1 MPATLTMNSTSPDV
15 NERSFHIADFRE
27 FGARYAIDYRFPCG
41 EQQSEVVRGHVEEWR
56 LASGMSVTHSD
67 LQILQPYES
76 TSVGSSPLYL
86 LVVLDGHVE
95 LRLNGKPVRMSA
107 GMALS
112 TRLDRQSILSAS
124 HQKDQR
130 LVTVSLGLAPAQCQ
144 APQPLATLLESWQS
158 TRAPFAL
165 WNLPGF
171 MLISMRFAISR
182 QATAI
187 SRELMLEGLMLQLLG
202 LTLNQLTPREES
214 RYLTLPGEHYRLEAV
229 RQLLES
235 SPEKNHS
242 LDSLA
247 KTAAMSSSSLRT
259 KFRQAYGDSVFN
271 YLRDC
276 RLAMARSYLQQG
288 YSVQQAA
295 WMSGYQHA
303 TNFATAFRRRYG
315 ISPSNLTTP
324 LALRA

>member
-1 MPATLTMNSTSPDV
+1 MNSISSDTD
-15 NERSFHIADFRE
+15 ERSFRIADFRE
-27 FGARYAIDYRFPCG
+27 FGHRYAIDYRFPAG
-41 EQQSEVVRGHVEEWR
+41 DEDESSQVVRGHVEEWR

-86 LVVLDGHVE
+86 LVVLDGHVD
-95 LRLNGKPVRMSA
+95 LRLNGKPVRMSP
-107 GMALS
+107 GTALS
-112 TRLDRQSILSAS
+112 TRLGRQSILAAS

-130 LVTVSLGLAPAQCQ
+130 LVTVSLGMSPAQCQ
-144 APQPLATLLESWQS
+144 APQPLAALLESWQRIS
-158 TRAPFAL
+158 TPVAV
-165 WNLPGF
+165 WNLPEY
-171 MLISMRFAISR
+171 MQVSMRFAISR
-182 QATAI
+182 QATTVA
-187 SRELMLEGLMLQLLG
+187 RELMLEGLMLQLLG
-202 LTLNQLTPREES
+202 LTLNQLSQPEEPRF
-214 RYLTLPGEHYRLEAV
+214 LTLPGDHYRLEAV

-242 LDSLA
+242 LESLA
-247 KTAAMSSSSLRT
+247 KTAAMSSSSLRM

-276 RLAMARSYLQQG
+276 RLALARRYLQQG

-315 ISPSNLTTP
+315 VSPSHLSSS
-324 LALRA
+324 LAFRA

>member
-1 MPATLTMNSTSPDV
+1 MNSISSDTD
-15 NERSFHIADFRE
+15 ERSFRIADFRE
-27 FGARYAIDYRFPCG
+27 FGHRYAIDYRFPAG
-41 EQQSEVVRGHVEEWR
+41 DEDESSQVVRGHVEEWR

-86 LVVLDGHVE
+86 LVVLDGHVD
-95 LRLNGKPVRMSA
+95 LRLNGKPVRMSP
-107 GMALS
+107 GTALS
-112 TRLDRQSILSAS
+112 TRLGRQSILAAS

-130 LVTVSLGLAPAQCQ
+130 LVTVSLGMSPAQCQ
-144 APQPLATLLESWQS
+144 APQPLAALLESWQRIS
-158 TRAPFAL
+158 TPVAV
-165 WNLPGF
+165 WNLPEY
-171 MLISMRFAISR
+171 MQVSMRFAISR
-182 QATAI
+182 QATAVA
-187 SRELMLEGLMLQLLG
+187 RELMLEGLMLQLLG
-202 LTLNQLTPREES
+202 LTLNQLSQPEET
-214 RYLTLPGEHYRLEAV
+214 RFLTLPGDHYRLEAV

-242 LDSLA
+242 LESLA
-247 KTAAMSSSSLRT
+247 KTAAMSSSSLRM

-276 RLAMARSYLQQG
+276 RLALARRYLQQG

-315 ISPSNLTTP
+315 VSPSHLSSS
-324 LALRA
+324 LAFRA

>member
-1 MPATLTMNSTSPDV
+1 MNSLSSDTD
-15 NERSFHIADFRE
+15 ERLFRIADFRE
-27 FGARYAIDYRFPCG
+27 FGHRYAIDYRFPAG
-41 EQQSEVVRGHVEEWR
+41 DEDQSIDVVRGQVEEWR

-86 LVVLDGHVE
+86 LVVLDGHVD
-95 LRLNGKPVRMSA
+95 LRLNGKPVRMSPGTA
-107 GMALS
+107 MS
-112 TRLDRQSILSAS
+112 TRLGRQSILSAS

-130 LVTVSLGLAPAQCQ
+130 LVTVSLGMNSAQCQ
-144 APQPLATLLESWQS
+144 APSPLAALTESWQR
-158 TRAPFAL
+158 TRAPVAV
-165 WNLPGF
+165 WNLPEY
-171 MLISMRFAISR
+171 MQVSMRFAISR
-182 QATAI
+182 QATAVA
-187 SRELMLEGLMLQLLG
+187 RELMLEGLMLQLLG
-202 LTLNQLTPREES
+202 LTLNQLSEPEGARF
-214 RYLTLPGEHYRLEAV
+214 LTLPGDHHRLEAV

-242 LDSLA
+242 LESLA

-276 RLAMARSYLQQG
+276 RLALARRYLQQG

-315 ISPSNLTTP
+315 VSPSHLTSQ